1 LQPGD
6 LPESTSALAR
16 ALIGC
21 IVVRDGREG
30 RTSGRIVE
38 TEAYRPG
45 DSAAH
50 AFRGKRVANASLF
63 LPAFHAYVY
72 LSHGVAWC
80 FNVVA
85 ERGDVGAGV
94 LIRALEPLEGIDRMR
109 ARRDGAALRDLC
121 RGPGRLSRALDIDR
135 SLDGV
140 YLLSHGPLWL
150 AAPDR
155 PRPRVAAGPRIGL
168 TRAAALRA
176 RYYESGSP
184 YVSGPARLRLPAR
197 APKDQSRRTT

>member
-1 LQPGD
+1 MRWIPLQARD
-6 LPESTSALAR
+6 LPSSTSALAR

-21 IVVRDGREG
+21 IVVRDGFEG
-30 RTSGRIVE
+30 HTAGRIVE

-50 AFRGKRVANASLF
+50 AFRGKQVANASLF
-63 LPAFHAYVY
+63 LPPFHAYVY

-85 ERGDVGAGV
+85 ERSDVGAGV
-94 LIRALEPLEGIDRMR
+94 LIRALEPLEGIELMR
-109 ARRDGAALRDLC
+109 RRRGDVPVRDLC

-135 SLDGV
+135 SLDGT
-140 YLLSHGPLWL
+140 YLLSHGPLRL

-155 PRPRVAAGPRIGL
+155 PRPRVRVSPRIGL

-176 RYYESGSP
+176 RYYEAGSRFL
-184 YVSGPARLRLPAR
+184 SGPTKLSP
-197 APKDQSRRTT
+197 P